1 MRSNLYIKVV
11 VEHEKD
17 ETPERLAAEIARQ
30 VRKVYGVIQAELSS
44 VSPEHE

>member
-11 VEHEKD
+11 VEHGSD

-30 VRKVYGVIQAELSS
+30 IKKVYGVIQAELSS
-44 VSPEHE
+44 VSPEHD